1 MAKESLYITTSGRI
15 QKRSTYPEVYSVSS
29 PIRLKRGDSTT
40 LKIAF
45 LTETSA
51 IEVTNG
57 PGESAEEAAATMVMV
72 GLKEVGKYDEENFV
86 AEANV
91 TGIDGDGFYLVDLD
105 LNTAALNTLL
115 GALDADTDND
125 INEVTLMFE
134 ITWSVSGGGD
144 SATDWSSTKFVN
156 CVVENDVIRNN
167 EAEATA
173 ASRNMT
179 LISAIPVDT
188 NDDKLLLTNLPLG
201 QTVMVTDEG
210 RRVEQYL
217 GSNAGILTAIR
228 IAHPVGLSVGGT
240 AMNANYT
247 YSQQSAG
254 KGLFESGNLSHTISW
269 DGSTEWSI
277 IVDSVVCYTSTD
289 DVATPDLVTTWT
301 PVSTAAIALDPLTSA
316 MVTQAPEGTES
327 NWRDVV
333 SGFDL
338 IILQTTGSNKTVN
351 GVVCPTA
358 TFTRVGW
365 VGEGTAIPISASLVP
380 TATEIAV
387 TVINEDGT
395 VEEIFI
401 TDADVANAM
410 IPEGN
415 DGKSLHI
422 GSMPGKTRSAIYST

>member
-72 GLKEVGKYDEENFV
+72 GLKEVGKYDEETFV

-188 NDDKLLLTNLPLG
+188 NDDKLLLTNLPSG

-210 RRVEQYL
+210 RRVEEFL
-217 GSNAGILTAIR
+217 GD
-228 IAHPVGLSVGGT
+228 
-240 AMNANYT
+240 
-247 YSQQSAG
+247 SAG
-254 KGLFESGNLSHTISW
+254 DITALRLNHPSASAPNNLTVYTGIEEGKASFAELEAAELSFL
-269 DGSTEWSI
+269 WSASAKWT
-277 IVDSVVCYTSTD
+277 VVDADSVVQWESTD

-301 PVSTAAIALDPLTSA
+301 ALTTESQAMVPLTA
-316 MVTQAPEGTES
+316 DMIVRELEATEL

-333 SGFDL
+333 SGFE
-338 IILQTTGSNKTVN
+338 LQIYQETGGPVVVN
-351 GVVCPTA
+351 GITVPGGGTN
-358 TFTRVGW
+358 TSVGW
-365 VGEGTAIPISASLVP
+365 VSEGSSVAVSASLGNLND
-380 TATEIAV
+380 I
-387 TVINEDGT
+387 VISRLSPDAYIVHEGVNAPDISSGFMWFDGD
-395 VEEIFI
+395 I
-401 TDADVANAM
+401 
-410 IPEGN
+410 
-415 DGKSLHI
+415 HI
-422 GSMPGKTRSAIYST
+422 GTTSGKVRKVLHYST